1 MACHKDLTQR
11 RMTDLPTPL
20 AEIADST
27 GLKEEVR
34 TAAAAKDASKAALK
48 LIQGTEEIKGD
59 PLGETAFLAR
69 FLVQCTLPHKDPGKV
84 PVWKR
89 RNGAYTLIIQPG
101 WDDRN
106 DCPLGYPY
114 GILPRLILIW
124 MVTEAKRTGVRRLH
138 LGGRLADFSH
148 ELGLDTTKG
157 GKRSDTARVKEQF
170 ARLIGSHISYRR
182 RYQSTAWDGDTLQHG
197 ELEFT
202 RQQPIVE
209 ESQIG
214 WWVPGK
220 RALFESYIDL
230 SHDFFAAIMESAIPF
245 DLRAIR
251 VLRKSPL
258 ALDLYLFCNYIGA
271 NLTQR
276 GKTKHLLT
284 WRMLGQQLGCDY
296 ADQNNLKKKIKTAMR
311 KVKLAHPGLKVG
323 YPAAGGLA
331 IYVSAP
337 AIAPRTVRA

>member
-1 MACHKDLTQR
+1 MN
-11 RMTDLPTPL
+11 DLPNSI
-20 AEIADST
+20 AEVAEST
-27 GLKEEVR
+27 GLKEIG
-34 TAAAAKDASKAALK
+34 TAAAANDASKAALK
-48 LIQGTEEIKGD
+48 LIQGIEQIQGD

-89 RNGAYTLIIQPG
+89 KNGAYTLVIQPG

-106 DCPLGYPY
+106 DCQMGYPY

-138 LGGRLADFSH
+138 LGGRMADFSH
-148 ELGLDTTKG
+148 ELGLDTSKG

-170 ARLIGSHISYRR
+170 ARLIGSHISYRT
-182 RYQSTAWDGDTLQHG
+182 RYQDTAWDGEKLQRA
-197 ELEFT
+197 ETEYM

-214 WWVPGK
+214 WWTPGK
-220 RALFESYIDL
+220 RAMFASYIDL
-230 SHDFFAAIMESAIPF
+230 SPTFFAAIMESAIPF
-245 DLRAIR
+245 DMRAIS

-271 NLTQR
+271 NLKQR
-276 GKTKHLLT
+276 GRDKHFLS
-284 WRMLGQQLGCDY
+284 WKMLGQQLGCDY
-296 ADQNNLKKKIKTAMR
+296 GDLHDLKKKIKSAMR

-323 YPAAGGLA
+323 YPAKGGGLE
-331 IYVSAP
+331 IHVSKP
-337 AIAPRTVRA
+337 AIAPRVKVDLG

>member
-1 MACHKDLTQR
+1 MEK
-11 RMTDLPTPL
+11 LPAST
-20 AEIADST
+20 AENDDST
-27 GLKEEVR
+27 GLNEQAGTATTTKEP
-34 TAAAAKDASKAALK
+34 TPAALK

-89 RNGAYTLIIQPG
+89 KNGAYTLVIQPG
-101 WDDRN
+101 WDDAN
-106 DCPLGYPY
+106 DCQMGYPY

-157 GKRSDTARVKEQF
+157 GKRSDTARVKDQF
-170 ARLIGSHISYRR
+170 ARLIMSHISYRT
-182 RYQSTAWDGDTLQHG
+182 RYRDSAWDGEKLQHAQM
-197 ELEFT
+197 EFT

-214 WWVPGK
+214 WWTPGR
-220 RALFESYIDL
+220 RALFASYIDL
-230 SHDFFAAIMESAIPF
+230 SPSFFAAIMESAIPF
-245 DLRAIR
+245 DLRAIS

-271 NLTQR
+271 NLKPR
-276 GKTKHLLT
+276 GKAKHFIT

-296 ADQNNLKKKIKTAMR
+296 GDLHDLKKKIKAAMR
-311 KVKLAHPGLKVG
+311 KVKLAHPGLSFG
-323 YPAAGGLA
+323 YPTKGGG
-331 IYVSAP
+331 IEIHVSKP
-337 AIAPRTVRA
+337 AIAPRAPKVDLG

>member
-1 MACHKDLTQR
+1 MNDSPAS
-11 RMTDLPTPL
+11 L
-20 AEIADST
+20 AEIAEST
-27 GLKEEVR
+27 GLIERIR
-34 TAAAAKDASKAALK
+34 TAAAAQEPSKAALK
-48 LIQGTEEIKGD
+48 LIQGIEEIKGD
-59 PLGETAFLAR
+59 ALGETAFLAR

-84 PVWKR
+84 PAWR
-89 RNGAYTLIIQPG
+89 RKNGAYTLVIQPG

-106 DCPLGYPY
+106 ECPMGYPY

-148 ELGLDTTKG
+148 ELGLDTSKG
-157 GKRSDTARVKEQF
+157 GKRSDTARVKDQF
-170 ARLIGSHISYRR
+170 ARLIMSHISYRK
-182 RYQSTAWDGDTLQHG
+182 RYQDTAWDGEKLQHA
-197 ELEFT
+197 EMEYT

-214 WWVPGK
+214 WWTPGK
-220 RALFESYIDL
+220 RALFASYIDL
-230 SHDFFAAIMESAIPF
+230 SPTFFAAIMESAIPF
-245 DLRAIR
+245 DMRAIA

-271 NLTQR
+271 NLKQR

-284 WRMLGQQLGCDY
+284 WKMLGQQLGCDY
-296 ADQNNLKKKIKTAMR
+296 ANPDDLKRKIKAAMR

-323 YPAAGGLA
+323 YPSKGGGLE
-331 IYVSAP
+331 IYVSKP
-337 AIAPRTVRA
+337 AIAPRVKVDQG

>member
-1 MACHKDLTQR
+1 MNE
-11 RMTDLPTPL
+11 LPTPT

-27 GLKEEVR
+27 GLKEQQG
-34 TAAAAKDASKAALK
+34 TAAETPEPTKQSLK
-48 LIQGTEEIKGD
+48 LIEGTEEIKGD

-69 FLVQCTLPHKDPGKV
+69 FLVQCTLPHRDPGKV

-89 RNGAYTLIIQPG
+89 KNGAYTLVIQPG
-101 WDDRN
+101 WDDEN
-106 DCPLGYPY
+106 ECTMGYPY

-157 GKRSDTARVKEQF
+157 GKRSDTARVKDQF
-170 ARLIGSHISYRR
+170 ARLIASHISYRT
-182 RYQSTAWDGDTLQHG
+182 RYRDTAWDGDKLQYAQM
-197 ELEFT
+197 EFT

-214 WWVPGK
+214 WWTPGR
-220 RALFESYIDL
+220 RALFASYIDL
-230 SHDFFAAIMESAIPF
+230 SPSFFAAIMESAIPF
-245 DLRAIR
+245 DLRAIA

-271 NLTQR
+271 TLKQR
-276 GKTKHLLT
+276 EKNKHFIT

-296 ADQNNLKKKIKTAMR
+296 ADHDNLKKKIKAAMR
-311 KVKLAHPGLKVG
+311 KVKMAHPGLSFT
-323 YPAAGGLA
+323 YPPKGGG
-331 IYVSAP
+331 IEIHISKP
-337 AIAPRTVRA
+337 AIARRGQKVEVG

>member
-1 MACHKDLTQR
+1 MNDASPSK
-11 RMTDLPTPL
+11 

-27 GLKEEVR
+27 GLKQEEIG
-34 TAAAAKDASKAALK
+34 TAVAAKEVTKAALK
-48 LIQGTEEIKGD
+48 LIQGTEEIKDD
-59 PLGETAFLAR
+59 PLGKTAFLAR

-89 RNGAYTLIIQPG
+89 KNGGYTLVIQPG
-101 WDDRN
+101 WDDHN

-182 RYQSTAWDGDTLQHG
+182 RYQDTAWDGQTLIHG
-197 ELEFT
+197 EVEFT
-202 RQQPIVE
+202 RRQPIVE
-209 ESQIG
+209 ESHIG
-214 WWVPGK
+214 WWVPGR

-230 SHDFFAAIMESAIPF
+230 SPEFFAAIMESAIPF

-251 VLRKSPL
+251 VLRKSPM

-271 NLTQR
+271 TLKQR
-276 GKTKHLLT
+276 NKAKHFLT
-284 WRMLGQQLGCDY
+284 WKMLGQQLGCDY
-296 ADQNNLKKKIKTAMR
+296 ANPDDLKTNIKKAMR

-323 YPAAGGLA
+323 YPAQGGGLA

-337 AIAPRTVRA
+337 AIARKAEY